1 MNRINRQS
9 LSQPVIPSTGAKFVL
24 RSARLDDLKDLRDLA
39 SQFSL
44 LNLPADK
51 KILTEKIER
60 SVASFAGDL
69 PKNQAEYLF
78 VCEDLETEQIVGSS
92 LILAKHGTEE
102 IPHYFFRISK
112 RNRFSDDLGVG
123 FIHQVLQ
130 FREDTD
136 GPTEVGGLLIDR
148 TYRGRP
154 EKLGKQISLVRFL
167 YMAMFPE
174 EFEERVLC
182 ELTPPLGEGGRSE
195 FWEALGRRFTGLPY
209 QEADLISQ
217 RNKEFISS
225 LFPEDD
231 IYLALLDSRAR
242 VDLGRVGQETRPA
255 QHLLESIGFEYL
267 NEVDPFDGGP
277 HYGAELKNI
286 TIVKNTRKV
295 RAHVLGSAMTGEKRQ
310 LAGMTLA
317 GVKADG
323 EFRAVWTPYED
334 RGADGIAVSS
344 AVLSTLGIGDGD
356 EVSTSPVS

>member
-1 MNRINRQS
+1 MNRINRQNIS
-9 LSQPVIPSTGAKFVL
+9 NSPMPGVGAKFVL
-24 RSARLDDLKDLRDLA
+24 RSARMDDLKDLRDLA

-51 KILTEKIER
+51 KVLTEKIER
-60 SVASFAGDL
+60 SIGSFGGEL
-69 PKNQAEYLF
+69 PKNEAEYLF
-78 VCEDLETEQIVGSS
+78 VCEDLETETIVGSS

-102 IPHYFFRISK
+102 VPHYFFRITK
-112 RNRFSDDLGVG
+112 RNRFSDDLGLG

-130 FREDTD
+130 FKEDTD

-148 TYRGRP
+148 SYRGRP

-167 YMAMFPE
+167 YMGMFPD
-174 EFEERVLC
+174 EFEKRVLC

-225 LFPEDD
+225 LFPEED

-277 HYGAELKNI
+277 HYGAELQNI
-286 TIVKNTRKV
+286 SIVKNCREAKATSSSPL
-295 RAHVLGSAMTGEKRQ
+295 APGERRSFSGTS
-310 LAGMTLA
+310 LV
-317 GVKADG
+317 GVKSDG
-323 EFRAVWTPYED
+323 EFRALLTPFED
-334 RGADGIAVSS
+334 RGEGVILPTATMNTLN
-344 AVLSTLGIGDGD
+344 LSDGD
-356 EVSTSPVS
+356 AVFCSPVS